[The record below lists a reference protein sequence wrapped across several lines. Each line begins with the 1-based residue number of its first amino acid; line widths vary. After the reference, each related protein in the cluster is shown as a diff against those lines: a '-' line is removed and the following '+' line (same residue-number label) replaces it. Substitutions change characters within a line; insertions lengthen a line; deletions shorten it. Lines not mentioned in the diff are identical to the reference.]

1 MITGVPYVPPKE
13 NKPAPLD
20 PQREAFLAA
29 YNDPESQTFGNCYK
43 SALQA
48 GYSESYSRTL
58 SSQTPKWFT
67 ENSRHGEL
75 MELAE
80 ERLKHYLNIE
90 AEDPQTMKIQQDT
103 AKFVASS
110 LGKERYS
117 TRNEV
122 RAQGERKAINP
133 TTKLIVEKVLDDFM
147 RPKETRMRIEQ
158 TL

>member
-13 NKPAPLD
+13 DKPAPLD

-29 YNDPESQTFGNCYK
+29 YNNPESETFGNCYK
-43 SALQA
+43 SALLA
-48 GYSESYSRTL
+48 GYSESYSRTIT
-58 SSQTPKWFT
+58 SQAPKWFT

-80 ERLKHYLNIE
+80 NKLKHYLEIE
-90 AEDPQTMKIQQDT
+90 AEDPQTMKVQQDT

-117 TRNEV
+117 TRSEV

-147 RPKETRMRIEQ
+147 QPKETRMRIEQ